1 MKIKLFARRPKYLQY
16 ATNLAFALGAAV
28 LIWAGAGARLT
39 QRRTFTIPLEVIPPE
54 GVQFAFKSKTDSKI
68 SITLEGPSG
77 TLSALSRDLNADNI
91 HLRARLDI
99 TKEKLGGEYL
109 ENFVLDLSPTRDI
122 ELPRNLVSRLRPV
135 SVQPGFVLLDLAPIV
150 EREYPTLATQKGTP
164 GRDDTVIEKLE
175 VEVNR
180 VVVRGSLD
188 QIKAYEENPENRDR
202 NDAVVAR
209 TTPIDISGAS
219 KDFTTVRAFVLPEGL
234 TVTPEESK
242 VTARFK
248 RRETVDSQRL
258 KKSFKLEVRF
268 LVAPG
273 VSQGQSYELMSESTA
288 ESFDIEGK
296 KKDILAFEKALFS
309 SNAKKRPYA
318 LIRINSKLKP
328 GPQNGEVE
336 LGNCDPKGLTIR
348 SGNAVLKYKVN

>member
-1 MKIKLFARRPKYLQY
+1 MKLKLFARRPKYLQY
-16 ATNLAFALGAAV
+16 ATNIAFALGAAV

-54 GVQFAFKSKTDSKI
+54 GVQWSFRSKTDSKI
-68 SITLEGPSG
+68 SVTLEGPSG
-77 TLSALSRDLNADNI
+77 ALSALSRDLNADNI

-109 ENFVLDLSPTRDI
+109 ENFVLDLSPGRDI

-135 SVQPGFVLLDLAPIV
+135 SLQPGFVLLDLAPIV
-150 EREYPTLATQKGTP
+150 EREYPTMATQRGLP
-164 GRDDTVIEKLE
+164 GKDDLVVDRLE
-175 VEVNR
+175 MEIDR
-180 VVVRGSLD
+180 VVVKGSLD

-202 NDAVVAR
+202 NDTVVAR
-209 TTPIDISGAS
+209 TKPVDIAGAL
-219 KDFTTVRAFVLPEGL
+219 KDFSTERAFDLPEGL
-234 TVTPEESK
+234 TATPGK
-242 VTARFK
+242 TTVTARFK
-248 RRETVDSQRL
+248 RRESVDSQRL
-258 KKSFKLEVRF
+258 KKTFKLEVRF

-273 VSQGQSYELMSESTA
+273 VSQGQSYELMSDSTS

-296 KKDILAFEKALFS
+296 KKAILAFEKALFS

-336 LGNCDPKGLTIR
+336 LGNCDPRGLTIR